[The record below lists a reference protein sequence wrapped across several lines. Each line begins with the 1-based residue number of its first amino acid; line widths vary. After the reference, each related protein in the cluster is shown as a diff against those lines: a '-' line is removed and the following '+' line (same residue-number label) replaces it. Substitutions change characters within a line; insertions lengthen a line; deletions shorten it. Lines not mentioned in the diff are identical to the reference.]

1 MRQCKAKKCKECQ
14 EYFQPVNSLQNVCGW
29 PCALERVNRINN
41 KKATVALKKEESLRK
56 SDLRARKEALK
67 SKSKWLA
74 EAQAV
79 FNKFIRLRDAN
90 EPCISCGRFVHDN
103 DLITGSRWDCGHYL
117 TRGAFP
123 ELRFVEQNCA
133 KQCSSCNGGSDKYTK
148 KAHTVTQQYTEN
160 LVKKIGIVQF
170 EWLKAKH
177 EAKKYTIDD
186 IKEIKAEYQAKVKQL
201 SAISA
206 GE

>member
-1 MRQCKAKKCKECQ
+1 MKQCKPRKCKECQ
-14 EYFQPVNSLQNVCGW
+14 DYFQPANSLQNVCGW
-29 PCALERVNRINN
+29 KCALERVNRINN
-41 KKATVALKKEESLRK
+41 QKATTASNKADRLRK
-56 SDLRARKEALK
+56 RDIKARKAALK

-74 EAQAV
+74 EAQVV
-79 FNKFIRLRDAN
+79 FNKFIRLRDKD

-123 ELRFVEQNCA
+123 ELRFTEQNCA

-160 LVKKIGIVQF
+160 LIKKIGIVQF
-170 EWLKAKH
+170 EWLKSKH
-177 EAKKYTIDD
+177 EPLKLSIDD
-186 IKEIKAEYQAKVKQL
+186 IRAVKKKYVEKVKQL
-201 SAISA
+201 SANSA